1 MKHWT
6 ELIFGEVFEKANHD
20 KRKKGGDEWKHWF
33 LDLLKVWKKI
43 SKDFQ
48 NSLNSGSCLKQLQ
61 PESKIHSAYFRL
73 KFGW

>member
-43 SKDFQ
+43 SKD
-48 NSLNSGSCLKQLQ
+48 
-61 PESKIHSAYFRL
+61 SKLFEFWIMSEAVATRI
-73 KFGW
+73 